1 MVRFVRKEIVYA
13 DFECSTDGVHKAYC
27 ICWMNANGKDGFFY
41 GENVAVRFLD
51 AMNDGSLIYFH
62 NLAYDINF
70 IVNVLDKVC
79 DDAIIRNGRVM
90 SMTGLYHMKR
100 LMFKDSYSIIS
111 KKLSISHPLNHYHHY
126 HNNLK
131 ALCGRYLYIHQII
144 F

>member
-41 GENVAVRFLD
+41 DENVAVRFLD

-70 IVNVLDKVC
+70 IVNVLDRVN

-90 SMTGLYHMKR
+90 QMSGWYHMKR

-111 KKLSISHPLNHYHHY
+111 KKLSMFPEMFKLNSGVKEVVIYM
-126 HNNLK
+126 
-131 ALCGRYLYIHQII
+131 
-144 F
+144 